1 MTQQPHQPAQVL
13 RCAEAVCLHGWGG
26 YLRVEYLPNPLPSKL
41 KLLTDKLTHPQ
52 AGSEVSVT
60 SSQEQG
66 FTCQAV
72 SA

>member
-1 MTQQPHQPAQVL
+1 M
-13 RCAEAVCLHGWGG
+13 
-26 YLRVEYLPNPLPSKL
+26 EYLPNPLPSKL